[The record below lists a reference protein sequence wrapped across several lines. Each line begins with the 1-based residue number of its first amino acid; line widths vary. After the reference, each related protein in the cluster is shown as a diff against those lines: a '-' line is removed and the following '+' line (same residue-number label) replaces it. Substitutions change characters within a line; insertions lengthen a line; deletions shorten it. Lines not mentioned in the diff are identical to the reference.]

1 MALMLYLLDN
11 AIIVEVLK
19 HLSQKSRT
27 DFWSTDQATYGAGT
41 VYFSNMSYGLGYSSD
56 KGGIQEKRGLSVRC
70 VKN

>member
-19 HLSQKSRT
+19 HLSQRVEQI
-27 DFWSTDQATYGAGT
+27 FWSTDQATYGAGT

-56 KGGIQEKRGLSVRC
+56 KGGIQEKNAVFRYVA
-70 VKN
+70 

>member
-1 MALMLYLLDN
+1 MKQYDIGIDLGTTS
-11 AIIVEVLK
+11 IIIATEEQGVVFR
-19 HLSQKSRT
+19 QPT
-27 DFWSTDQATYGAGT
+27 TYGAGT